1 MCRAGAIRTDDNC
14 IVLKV
19 SELILSKN
27 MWKLSSHISVEYK
40 YLYSYFFL
48 HIYHYGMCA
57 QHEII
62 LKHHA
67 FQWDDMQF

>member
-27 MWKLSSHISVEYK
+27 MWKLSRHISVEYK
-40 YLYSYFFL
+40 YLYSCLFL
-48 HIYHYGMCA
+48 HIYHYGMRA

-67 FQWDDMQF
+67 FQWDDM